1 MTARNGSRTVPHESS
16 RWFPFEEL
24 HFRSILPLTDK
35 LKKGTRMAHVE
46 INGSTLELNDEGFLI
61 DPTKWNADVATF
73 LAKAEEGLDGLT
85 DEHWSVINFI
95 RGHYLQN
102 NLAPMVRAICKT
114 TGLPL
119 KRIYELFPSGP
130 AKGACK
136 LAGLPKP
143 DGCV

>member
-1 MTARNGSRTVPHESS
+1 MNSHLDVNG
-16 RWFPFEEL
+16 L
-24 HFRSILPLTDK
+24 QL
-35 LKKGTRMAHVE
+35 A
-46 INGSTLELNDEGFLI
+46 LNEEGFLT
-61 DPTKWNADVATF
+61 DPQAWDQDVA
-73 LAKAEEGLDGLT
+73 LALAQSQEGLAELT
-85 DEHWSVINFI
+85 TEHWSVIRFI
-95 RGHYLQN
+95 REHYLQN
-102 NLAPMVRAICKT
+102 HMAPMVRSICKT

>member
-1 MTARNGSRTVPHESS
+1 
-16 RWFPFEEL
+16 
-24 HFRSILPLTDK
+24 
-35 LKKGTRMAHVE
+35 MAT
-46 INGSTLELNDEGFLI
+46 IDRGGRPLELNEEGFLVRPEEW
-61 DPTKWNADVATF
+61 DDEVALL
-73 LAKAEEGLDGLT
+73 LARAEENLDTLT
-85 DEHWSVINFI
+85 DEHWAVIRFI
-95 RGHYLQN
+95 RQHYLEKDS
-102 NLAPMVRAICKT
+102 APMVRAICKT

>member
-1 MTARNGSRTVPHESS
+1 MAKSQEGIA
-16 RWFPFEEL
+16 EL
-24 HFRSILPLTDK
+24 SP
-35 LKKGTRMAHVE
+35 
-46 INGSTLELNDEGFLI
+46 
-61 DPTKWNADVATF
+61 
-73 LAKAEEGLDGLT
+73 
-85 DEHWSVINFI
+85 EHWAVINFI
-95 RGHYLQN
+95 RSHFLESN
-102 NLAPMVRAICKT
+102 MAPMVRAVCKS